1 MYEMLQF
8 EQINLAYVLKMCV
21 GLVYSLTDA

>member
-1 MYEMLQF
+1 MLQF

-21 GLVYSLTDA
+21 CLVYSLTDA